1 MKPQARAGHAD
12 KQGIDFWYA
21 SMDIALTSAIVH
33 TATSMSQQETSQAVQ
48 VSVLK
53 KAMNANAAAV
63 ATLLEGV
70 QPQAAP
76 ALATSGALGTQLNTY
91 A

>member
-1 MKPQARAGHAD
+1 
-12 KQGIDFWYA
+12 
-21 SMDIALTSAIVH
+21 MDIALTSAILH
-33 TATSMSQQETSQAVQ
+33 TASAMAQQETTQAVQ

-63 ATLLEGV
+63 ATLLDGV
-70 QPQAAP
+70 QPPANP
-76 ALATSGALGTQLNTY
+76 ALASSGTLGTQLNTY